1 MGTART
7 ALFLSLLFV
16 FLPLSQISA
25 DEVDSPEISCTSNV
39 VNAGQE
45 IECSLDLSDIPG
57 ISSIRFDYVLEG
69 ENSASD
75 SSVLALGYHHTCS
88 ILDNGTAICWGH
100 DGYEQLGD
108 GGNSDRHVRPS
119 EPVSSSDGSTYRSIF
134 STHHRT
140 CALTFS
146 GSLFCWG
153 QNDWGESGDGTSN
166 TYSSPT
172 VPVMIPSNRS
182 VVTVGMGEQHTCA
195 ILDDD
200 SLMCWGR
207 DQDGEIGNGIEEDVA
222 QYTPISIV
230 IPTIRNAISVDGGH
244 TNTCVLFDD
253 GGIMCWGKDH
263 VGQNGDGGSSSTT
276 HSPGSNVALPEGRSA
291 IDLSVGAYHSCAV
304 LDDFSITCW
313 GWNAYGQIGDNTT
326 TDAISPVLVQL
337 PAGAKATD
345 VDAGDHHTC
354 AVLENGSVNCWGWN
368 KYKQVSGSDWTIL
381 TPQHV
386 DGTNSFVHVVVAARH
401 SCALAENGTISC
413 WGENGNGQLGI
424 GNTHDKNQANQL
436 DWSTAPFASL
446 SGPAPI
452 GGWSES
458 SPMRGQLISNSDGVW
473 NISTLVPEST
483 ALGNYSLEISMLK
496 IGGIRSSINLNNVIE
511 IIGVD
516 TDRDGVVDDD
526 DAFPSDPAES
536 RDSDS
541 DGVGDNSDAFPSDAN
556 ESVDSDSDG
565 VGDNSDAF
573 PNNPGETTDS
583 DGDGVGDNTDA
594 YPFDETRINPS
605 SPLMMYAPAAAL
617 VALLGII
624 LLIRMAMR
632 TPAEEKPEKKSRWSR
647 KNPDRKF

>member
-153 QNDWGESGDGTSN
+153 QNDWGESGDGTTN

>member
-25 DEVDSPEISCTSNV
+25 EEVDSPEISCTSNV

-452 GGWSES
+452 GEWSES

-483 ALGNYSLEISMLK
+483 TLGNYSLEISMLK

>member
-7 ALFLSLLFV
+7 ALLLSLLFV

-25 DEVDSPEISCTSNV
+25 DVEESPEISCTSNV

-134 STHHRT
+134 STHQRT

-452 GGWSES
+452 GEWSES
-458 SPMRGQLISNSDGVW
+458 SPMRGQLISNLDGVW

-541 DGVGDNSDAFPSDAN
+541 DGVGDNSDAFPSDSN
-556 ESVDSDSDG
+556 ETLDSDSDG

-573 PNNPGETTDS
+573 PNNSGETTDS